1 MNDDDWEEDQ
11 TIANDDDPEAAPR
24 YEIVNYPADTTLS
37 GYLEMWNRD
46 ELEIPKFQRSY
57 VWDQTRASK
66 LIESFLLGLP
76 VPGVFLFKERE
87 SSKYLLIDGQQR
99 IQTVINFLTEKFN
112 ERIFRLR
119 NVDEVWNGK
128 TFSELSEHEQ
138 FNLNGSVMRATIIQ
152 QINPEDRSSIYYIFE
167 RLNTGGVN
175 LSSMEIRQCISY
187 APAIAM
193 LKQANKVDSWR
204 QILGKKQED
213 KRLRDVELVLRCLA
227 LADSSVQYEKPMN
240 SFLNSYAE
248 QMKKFDSQTLDDI
261 QQKFETCCDQ
271 ILEALGPTPFS
282 LRGRLNYGL
291 LDAVLSTVYSG
302 KSTEGLKSSFDALL
316 STDGF
321 EDLITQNTSDTSVVR
336 KRIDIARSV
345 LGD

>member
-1 MNDDDWEEDQ
+1 
-11 TIANDDDPEAAPR
+11 
-24 YEIVNYPADTTLS
+24 
-37 GYLEMWNRD
+37 
-46 ELEIPKFQRSY
+46 
-57 VWDQTRASK
+57 
-66 LIESFLLGLP
+66 
-76 VPGVFLFKERE
+76 
-87 SSKYLLIDGQQR
+87 
-99 IQTVINFLTEKFN
+99 
-112 ERIFRLR
+112 
-119 NVDEVWNGK
+119 
-128 TFSELSEHEQ
+128 
-138 FNLNGSVMRATIIQ
+138 
-152 QINPEDRSSIYYIFE
+152 
-167 RLNTGGVN
+167 
-175 LSSMEIRQCISY
+175 
-187 APAIAM
+187 
-193 LKQANKVDSWR
+193 
-204 QILGKKQED
+204 
-213 KRLRDVELVLRCLA
+213 
-227 LADSSVQYEKPMN
+227 MN